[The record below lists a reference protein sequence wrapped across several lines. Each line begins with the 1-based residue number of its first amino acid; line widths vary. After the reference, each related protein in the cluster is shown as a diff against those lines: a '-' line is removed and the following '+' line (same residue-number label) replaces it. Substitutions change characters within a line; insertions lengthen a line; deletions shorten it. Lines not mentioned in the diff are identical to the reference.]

1 MDRKFNLLSLLCCI
15 ILAAGCAKGVDEEL
29 YALDARLVA
38 LEERCSSMNADIN
51 ALHAIVGSYDRYD
64 FVTDVSPVYDA
75 DGSIRAYRIS
85 FSNSGTVTVSSGR
98 NAGTPVIG
106 VEKDVDGQYYWTVT
120 HEDGTVG
127 PIYIN
132 NTSQKVSASAI
143 RPAIRIEDGN
153 WMISYDGGV
162 EWSYLG
168 KATGTAG
175 VSFVDHL
182 DVSDSVVCFHFI
194 DGSTVNVPTLSTFE
208 KYRSAA
214 ELINENTK
222 SLQQLIDLL
231 YRKLYVTD
239 LRSISDGYKPIG
251 CRMYFSDGTNIA
263 FYDAQSTVLPQI
275 GAAMDESI
283 PGDDNY
289 YWTISFPGQRKA
301 EWLECGGEK
310 VRMNVA
316 ASAAPQ
322 IGLQRSAEDNLY
334 YWTVSYDGGST
345 WEWLLDGTAKVR
357 ASALPAENPVT
368 CISATSSL
376 FYTLTV
382 NGMQITVPRCQDLG
396 VDIPTEVSMHACD
409 TCSLQY
415 FISNSDE
422 NTALL
427 PIVADEGF
435 NAWIERYNYTR
446 GRLVITSPET
456 FTSGSSTVSLLVSDG
471 KGVINTIVINVKFKE
486 ASL

>member
-1 MDRKFNLLSLLCCI
+1 MGRTFRLTALLSVIL
-15 ILAAGCAKGVDEEL
+15 LAAGCAKGIDEEL
-29 YALDARLVA
+29 YAIDARLVA
-38 LEERCSSMNADIN
+38 LEERCSAMNADIN
-51 ALHAIVGSYDRYD
+51 ALHAIAGSYDRYD

-75 DGSIRAYRIS
+75 DGSIRAYRIT

-98 NAGTPVIG
+98 NASSPVIG
-106 VEKDVDGQYYWTVT
+106 VERDVDGQYYWTVT
-120 HEDGTVG
+120 QQDGTVS

-132 NTSQKVSASAI
+132 NTSQKVSATAV
-143 RPAIRIEDGN
+143 RPSIRIENGN
-153 WMISYDGGV
+153 WMISYDGGL
-162 EWSYLG
+162 EWNYLG

-194 DGSTVNVPTLSTFE
+194 DGSVVNVPTLSTFE
-208 KYRSAA
+208 QYSKAA
-214 ELINENTK
+214 AQMNGNAVSLQELI
-222 SLQQLIDLL
+222 DRL
-231 YRKLYVTD
+231 YKKVYATD
-239 LRSISDGYKPIG
+239 LRTISDGYRTIG

-275 GAAMDESI
+275 GAARDNAA
-283 PGDDNY
+283 GDSTY
-289 YWTISFPGQRKA
+289 YWTISLPDDRQPD
-301 EWLECGGEK
+301 WLLCGSDR

-316 ASAAPQ
+316 ASVVPQ

-334 YWTVSYDGGST
+334 YWTVSYDGGSS
-345 WEWLLDGTAKVR
+345 WEWLLDGTQKVR
-357 ASALPAENPVT
+357 ASAIPAENPVT
-368 CISATSSL
+368 CVTESSSL

-396 VDIPTEVSMHACD
+396 VDIPTEVTMHASD
-409 TCSLQY
+409 TCSVQY

-427 PIVADEGF
+427 PVVADEGF
-435 NAWIERYNYTR
+435 TARVERYNYSR
-446 GRLVITSPET
+446 GRIVITSPEN
-456 FTSGSSTVSLLVSDG
+456 FTSGSSSVSLLVSDG
-471 KGVINTIVINVKFKE
+471 KGVINTMVINIRYKE